1 MGSLQDLHRNRS
13 NYQLHI
19 DTTVVVLA
27 SEEFLVQIFE
37 PKIRCS
43 IRKNLSEKGFY
54 ILYLT
59 LKKTHSESPFERFY
73 REQREKLENEEQ
85 SEKFHKHYEEN
96 AKSGD
101 KYKKFSTEKDE
112 WAKMREAGG
121 TPRNRS
127 QQKKSFRNK
136 NRVRQKSIFE
146 HVKNTRLHGLE
157 NGLFYSQQ
165 QTTVSVVKIE

>member
-1 MGSLQDLHRNRS
+1 MYL
-13 NYQLHI
+13 
-19 DTTVVVLA
+19 
-27 SEEFLVQIFE
+27 F
-37 PKIRCS
+37 
-43 IRKNLSEKGFY
+43 
-54 ILYLT
+54 LT

-127 QQKKSFRNK
+127 QQKKIISK
-136 NRVRQKSIFE
+136 KKHRVHQKSIFE
-146 HVKNTRLHGLE
+146 PCKKYAIAWARKWT
-157 NGLFYSQQ
+157 FYSQQ
-165 QTTVSVVKIE
+165 QTTASVVKIE

>member
-1 MGSLQDLHRNRS
+1 M
-13 NYQLHI
+13 
-19 DTTVVVLA
+19 
-27 SEEFLVQIFE
+27 
-37 PKIRCS
+37 
-43 IRKNLSEKGFY
+43 
-54 ILYLT
+54 YLT

-127 QQKKSFRNK
+127 QQKNISK
-136 NRVRQKSIFE
+136 
-146 HVKNTRLHGLE
+146 
-157 NGLFYSQQ
+157 
-165 QTTVSVVKIE
+165 